1 MSYDFNFPN
10 SQVFKIFQKLCFT
23 TKSPVIDRNYQ
34 DLLSFRILIMIKYVK
49 LLITSNN
56 RILKHGRD
64 GGLQKQEDERRQAT
78 KLAKKNCREV
88 EGITQR
94 VGQLNRM
101 RGGEL
106 QNEGVISKFERKF
119 KIKRKGA
126 DVVYEKV

>member
-1 MSYDFNFPN
+1 
-10 SQVFKIFQKLCFT
+10 
-23 TKSPVIDRNYQ
+23 
-34 DLLSFRILIMIKYVK
+34 MIKYVK

-78 KLAKKNCREV
+78 KLAKKNFREV

-101 RGGEL
+101 RGGEF

-119 KIKRKGA
+119 KIERKGA